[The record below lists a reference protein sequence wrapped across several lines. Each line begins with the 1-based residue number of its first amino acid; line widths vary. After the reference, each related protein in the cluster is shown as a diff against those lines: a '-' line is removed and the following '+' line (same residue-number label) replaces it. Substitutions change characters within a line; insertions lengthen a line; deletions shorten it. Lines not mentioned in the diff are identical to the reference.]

1 MARLKLYYPVDE
13 ITPNLFTQ
21 GKEFMTED
29 NIEYIGSYHRY
40 ITGEIYTEAKWNVR
54 KSKRLIKYVET
65 TTKQTYV
72 YDILKP
78 NLSLKYIQPTA
89 HSVIVTKSDIRNGY
103 ITRYFIKKIN
113 NETIIEINR
122 TQYDAWSQ
130 DVIEKK
136 MYVATSLTWYISGA
150 IEDTT
155 SGVVNIPGVIT
166 KNQKQVKYAN
176 RNLIGLSSKLTNFT
190 EYYTDNDYSIPVDI
204 NGLDS

>member
-190 EYYTDNDYSIPVDI
+190 EYYTDNDYSVPVDI

>member
-54 KSKRLIKYVET
+54 KSKRLIKYVEI

-78 NLSLKYIQPTA
+78 NLSLKYIQPYA
-89 HSVIVTKSDIRNGY
+89 HSVIVTKSDIRTGY

-113 NETIIEINR
+113 NETIIEINK
-122 TQYDAWSQ
+122 TQYDAWTR

-190 EYYTDNDYSIPVDI
+190 EYYTDNDYSIPTDI